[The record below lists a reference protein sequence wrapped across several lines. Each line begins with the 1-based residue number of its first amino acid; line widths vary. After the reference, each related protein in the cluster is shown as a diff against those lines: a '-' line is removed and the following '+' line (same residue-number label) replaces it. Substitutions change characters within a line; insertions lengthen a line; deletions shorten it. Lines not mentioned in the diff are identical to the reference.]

1 MFPVHRPRRRRRPF
15 GPGALVVAL
24 GVAGLGAG
32 CGETSTTTLSI
43 ATGSTSGL
51 YYPLGGALASV
62 WSRHIDGLNMK
73 AETTAGS
80 VTNLIQVAKGES
92 EVGLSQGD
100 ALADALTGAGRFPE
114 RMPLQTLGKLYPN
127 VVHLVTVRRAGID
140 EPQDLRGKRV
150 SVGPP
155 GSGNAVTAWNVL
167 EALDLGEEDFAVRQ
181 LDYSQTSNGL
191 KDGTLDAGFI
201 AGGIGMPAV
210 VEIAISRDMIL
221 VPFTEEE
228 IERITTAE
236 PAYAGFRVPP
246 GVYQGVDEPVLTPTL
261 WNQLVVHRD
270 LDPGLAYDLTRT
282 LFECRREL
290 ERISTVAR
298 FFDPATARDVG
309 TVPVHPGARR
319 FYEEVSADGSR

>member
-1 MFPVHRPRRRRRPF
+1 
-15 GPGALVVAL
+15 
-24 GVAGLGAG
+24 
-32 CGETSTTTLSI
+32 
-43 ATGSTSGL
+43 
-51 YYPLGGALASV
+51 
-62 WSRHIDGLNMK
+62 MK

-100 ALADALTGAGRFPE
+100 ALADALAGTGRFPE
-114 RMPLQTLGKLYPN
+114 PMPLQTLGRLYPN
-127 VVHLVTVRRAGID
+127 VVHLVAVRGGGI
-140 EPQDLRGKRV
+140 ETPQDLRGKRV

-167 EALDLGEEDFAVRQ
+167 EALGLGEDDFSVRQ

-228 IERITTAE
+228 IRLVTEAAD
-236 PAYAGFRVPP
+236 AYAGFEVPP
-246 GVYQGVDEPVLTPTL
+246 GIYKGVDEPVLTPTL
-261 WNQLVVHRD
+261 WNQLVVHES
-270 LDPGLAYDLTRT
+270 LDEQLAYDLTRV
-282 LFECRREL
+282 LFEKREEL
-290 ERISTVAR
+290 IRITPVAR
-298 FFDPATARDVG
+298 FFDPTTAVEVG
-309 TVPVHPGARR
+309 AVPVHPGA
-319 FYEEVSADGSR
+319 SRYYRQTSGVLSDSTGTNMR